1 MGEAARWTHGMR
13 MLKGSWG
20 PLEAGTLVQMLPLQM
35 GDLGHFLAFPRGSGQ
50 VSTRQMKRDKRRP
63 ATHRRHTL
71 DAVPPRHP
79 SLLTSMRRPP
89 SPLLPGWGPAAA
101 ARDGARRPGAPGP
114 GAPAAA
120 APGGPTP
127 RRRTRALRR
136 SGAGAAGWE
145 RVSESGAE
153 LKRSPRPPS
162 EGRSPRPAPGAGEPW
177 PHLF

>member
-1 MGEAARWTHGMR
+1 MGEAARQTHGMR
-13 MLKGSWG
+13 MFRGSWG
-20 PLEAGTLVQMLPLQM
+20 PLEAGTPVQMLPLQM
-35 GDLGHFLAFPRGSGQ
+35 GDPGQFLAMPRA
-50 VSTRQMKRDKRRP
+50 STRRMKRDKRRP
-63 ATHRRHTL
+63 VPHRRHTL

-89 SPLLPGWGPAAA
+89 SPLPPGWGPAAVA
-101 ARDGARRPGAPGP
+101 QGGARRPGAPGP

-127 RRRTRALRR
+127 RRRTRAPRR
-136 SGAGAAGWE
+136 SGAGAAGRD
-145 RVSESGAE
+145 RVSESRAE
-153 LKRSPRPPS
+153 LRRSPRPPR